1 MRTRATFRPVRS
13 SSRKLARRAATLSIL
28 SVAAALVVTSLT
40 PVVVTSASWT
50 GEEWNH
56 GNVGTLS
63 CTDAGNFK
71 TRAAGRLLGG
81 ALLPTDLD
89 AVASLEGVTATNDGV
104 EAHPNPANAEQVGAA
119 YVNPLGV
126 SVLESINLPL
136 TGGGLD
142 ELLSLPLATEVGAVN
157 QYALADDNG
166 VSQGASGVVNNSGFI
181 QTTNDS
187 DGNLPTLG
195 TLKLSTLV
203 AELTGEALSQV
214 VAGITDLELEI
225 GAVASTAELD
235 ACEAAWS
242 GDLDSSLTRNYAI
255 AGLDLGVTAPIVAG
269 LSGTLD
275 KLLDGLQTS
284 LAALSDDEGLTTAIT
299 AGVSDLLSGVLGAL
313 NLGRVSVTGPAVTI
327 DLTEVRE
334 LVSAPIGDAAV
345 TLDLGTGYVQV
356 DLASL
361 IGEAYSGEGFNGT
374 QTHGL
379 NGLSP
384 NTELVLND
392 PATVALTK
400 ALTDALN
407 GWVAHVIDE
416 LRTAVYAAGVSTE
429 VDIVVGGDILGLP
442 TNVANINITVDGS
455 LEDLLNNTA
464 TVTAVPSLLGGECK
478 NPLFDLIPCAIETLV
493 SPLLGGILSALTGGV
508 APLIGGILETTILGD
523 DGVVPNN
530 SLVGTLGTTLQTAI
544 TPVVP
549 ALKIILIDILGAN
562 GILSLR
568 VNIQNDPAA
577 GNDPDPPLTYPE
589 WEQNSRAVP
598 DDRYDVAALSVSVL
612 DLAGTT
618 SNVNLEFARSSVGV
632 SCAVGGVWDRAERCA
647 AY

>member
-1 MRTRATFRPVRS
+1 MRTRATVRSRVS
-13 SSRKLARRAATLSIL
+13 SSRKLARRATTLSIL
-28 SVAAALVVTSLT
+28 SVAAALVVTNLT

-50 GEEWNH
+50 NQEWDH

-63 CTDAGNFK
+63 CTDDGNFK

-142 ELLSLPLATEVGAVN
+142 ELLSLPLATQVGAVN

-235 ACEAAWS
+235 ACEAAWT

-255 AGLDLGVTAPIVAG
+255 AGLDLGVTAPIVAD
-269 LSGTLD
+269 LSGTLN
-275 KLLDGLQTS
+275 S
-284 LAALSDDEGLTTAIT
+284 ALTVLEGTVEGLLGSGSVVTQLT
-299 AGVSDLLSGVLGAL
+299 AGVDALINTLGIANVSTSG
-313 NLGRVSVTGPAVTI
+313 SYI
-327 DLTEVRE
+327 DLDLTTVRN
-334 LVSAPIGDAAV
+334 LAAAKITDTNETV
-345 TLDLGTGYVQV
+345 TLDLATGQVQV

-361 IGEAYSGEGFNGT
+361 IGEAYTGEGFNGT
-374 QTHGL
+374 QAHGL

-384 NTELVLND
+384 NTELVLNG
-392 PATVALTK
+392 PVALALTA

-407 GWVAHVIDE
+407 GWVASVLAAVDSALDLALVHVEIGIT
-416 LRTAVYAAGVSTE
+416 LAGT
-429 VDIVVGGDILGLP
+429 IQIPVVGPLTL
-442 TNVANINITVDGS
+442 NVAEITVGIDGTLKQVLAGTAAVVVDPVILPGS
-455 LEDLLNNTA
+455 L
-464 TVTAVPSLLGGECK
+464 VTDA
-478 NPLFDLIPCAIETLV
+478 LIKGLV
-493 SPLLGGILSALTGGV
+493 SPLLSGIVSALLTGNGST
-508 APLIGGILETTILGD
+508 PGIIG
-523 DGVVPNN
+523 
-530 SLVGTLGTTLQTAI
+530 LVGNILDAAIFAPETGPVAVLGTTLQTAI

-549 ALKIILIDILGAN
+549 ALEVILIDILGAN

-589 WEQNSRAVP
+589 WEENSRAVP
-598 DDRYDVAALSVSVL
+598 DDQYDVAALSVSVL

-618 SNVNLEFARSSVGV
+618 NNVNLEFARSSVGV
-632 SCAVGGVWDRAERCA
+632 SCAVGGVWDRAGRCA